1 MADDD
6 KGEDTSI
13 HGADWEV
20 VSLTASAY
28 AASPGPKPFD
38 LPVESNE
45 DINKEEQ
52 VSSAE
57 MFLSNHFVFPPHEH
71 KNLMIE
77 PDCCEIHDE
86 PGSKGASLAED
97 ELSGILKSDEDTW
110 KLKSDDGQHEI
121 EFFDMGEDLSH
132 HGIEF
137 REGKAFEELQP
148 DIYVDSTFN
157 VFHAKTDISLSV
169 FCNESSGN
177 SEPNDLSHRYMYP
190 SDGTGASKLNEE
202 HKFDGPGLPCEAWW
216 KRHAMSIYNH
226 AKGAYQFWSVFVA
239 AAVMGFAILG
249 QQWQREKLQL
259 QQLKWFAISDENWS
273 RMVGPMSRFKDML
286 VGGHQR
292 NLLIR
297 GGAASNH

>member
-1 MADDD
+1 MADHE
-6 KGEDTSI
+6 KVEDTSI
-13 HGADWEV
+13 NGADWEV

-38 LPVESNE
+38 PPAESKE

-57 MFLSNHFVFPPHEH
+57 IFLSKHFVFPPHEH
-71 KNLMIE
+71 RSLVIE

-86 PGSKGASLAED
+86 AGSKGAYPAED
-97 ELSGILKSDEDTW
+97 ELNGIIKSGEDIW
-110 KLKSDDGQHEI
+110 KLKSNDGQHGI
-121 EFFDMGEDLSH
+121 EYFDEGEDLSH

-137 REGKAFEELQP
+137 GEGKALKELTMMGKEP
-148 DIYVDSTFN
+148 DIYVDSTFS
-157 VFHAKTDISLSV
+157 VFHAETDISLSV
-169 FCNESSGN
+169 FSNESSDN
-177 SEPNDLSHRYMYP
+177 SEPNDLPQHYMYP

-202 HKFDGPGLPCEAWW
+202 HKFNGPGLPCEAWW
-216 KRHAMSIYNH
+216 KRHAITIYNH

-259 QQLKWFAISDENWS
+259 QQLKWFAISDE
-273 RMVGPMSRFKDML
+273 V
-286 VGGHQR
+286 
-292 NLLIR
+292 
-297 GGAASNH
+297 